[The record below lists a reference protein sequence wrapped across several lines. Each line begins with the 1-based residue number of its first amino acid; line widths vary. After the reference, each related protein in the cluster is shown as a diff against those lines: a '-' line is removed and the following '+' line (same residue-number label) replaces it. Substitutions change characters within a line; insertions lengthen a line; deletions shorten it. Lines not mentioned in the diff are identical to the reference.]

1 MQTRILILDIETTPH
16 DVYTWGVWQQNVA
29 PNQLKVPTR
38 MIMWSARFLGE
49 RKRPTVRNES
59 DDGFITDLAALFAE
73 ADVVVTYNGDKF
85 DLLHINRELA
95 ERKLPP
101 LRPVASVDLLK
112 VVKQRFKL
120 PYYRLDY
127 VAGLFLGK
135 GKTETGGFGLWQG
148 YMNGEAKAIRKMA
161 KYNQDDVI
169 LTEELYEFLIP
180 WIKNHPYVGA
190 VSDIADSAFD
200 YECPACQNDA
210 VILLRPRRTRCYAI
224 RVLCCAACGH
234 YFDGK
239 RKKL

>member
-1 MQTRILILDIETTPH
+1 M
-16 DVYTWGVWQQNVA
+16 
-29 PNQLKVPTR
+29 LKQPTR
-38 MIMWSARFLGE
+38 MIMWAARWLGE
-49 RKRPTVRNES
+49 RKRPVSRVEGEAGFLS
-59 DDGFITDLAALFAE
+59 DLRAMFDE

-95 ERKLPP
+95 ELKLAP

-112 VVKQRFKL
+112 VVKSRFKL

-135 GKTETGGFGLWQG
+135 GKTETGGFGLWERYMQG
-148 YMNGEAKAIRKMA
+148 DAKAVAKMR
-161 KYNQDDVI
+161 KYNQDDVV
-169 LTEELYEFLIP
+169 LTEALYTFLRP

-190 VSDIADSAFD
+190 VPEIADQPTD
-200 YECPACQNDA
+200 YECPACEGRDVA
-210 VILLRPRRTRCYAI
+210 LLRPRRTRCYAI
-224 RVLCCAACGH
+224 RVLWCASCGS